1 MAITAEDI
9 HNQSF
14 AIDRKGYDVDEV
26 DVFLEHVADEIDYL
40 NDRIAQLEEE
50 LEEARNVEPETI
62 IVEETI
68 SDEALTGEI
77 GVGVESEVLA
87 ERDARIADLEA
98 QLAEKSAND
107 SAISQALI
115 IAQRSADDVLAKANV
130 QAGETIQEARE
141 EAARILDR
149 ANSDKQEILEAIR
162 RLEDERED
170 AREGYQDM
178 LKDFISDASR
188 KLVDLGGSAASPI
201 ASSYAAPA
209 PSARYEEPIVEVEE
223 AYSAQ
228 VANEYLTPQASDTVV
243 ATATPVASS
252 VEKDLSGYGDVDD
265 SSFDE
270 ID

>member
-1 MAITAEDI
+1 MAITAADI
-9 HNQSF
+9 HDQSF
-14 AIDRKGYDVDEV
+14 NIERKGYDIDEV
-26 DVFLEHVADEIDYL
+26 DVFLEHVADEIDDL
-40 NDRIAQLEEE
+40 NAHIESLERQLEEAKYE
-50 LEEARNVEPETI
+50 SRPSRSNARSADDSERISNLEREVSDKDKRIGDLERQLEERN
-62 IVEETI
+62 
-68 SDEALTGEI
+68 
-77 GVGVESEVLA
+77 
-87 ERDARIADLEA
+87 AD
-98 QLAEKSAND
+98 NN
-107 SAISQALI
+107 AISQALI

-149 ANSDKQEILEAIR
+149 ANSDKQDILEAIR

-170 AREGYQDM
+170 ARESYQDM

-188 KLVDLGGSAASPI
+188 KLVDLGGSAATPI
-201 ASSYAAPA
+201 TPSYGAPA
-209 PSARYEEPIVEVEE
+209 ASARYEEPVVEVQES
-223 AYSAQ
+223 YSAQ
-228 VANEYLTPQASDTVV
+228 VVNDYLTPQSSDTVV